1 LPKDAPLHGETW
13 DNIFKDFETKILP
26 GITHWQHPK
35 FHAYFPAGNSY
46 PSIMGEMLSSGL
58 GIVGFSWAA
67 SPSCT
72 ELETI
77 VLDWLGRMINLPR
90 TLLPFVEETSST
102 TTTTT
107 TNNNNNNNTNN
118 HNGHNGNQ
126 STTTNSGSLSSSRDF
141 SEDEDVP
148 VECFSGGVILGSA
161 SECVLVSLLSA
172 RTNMLG
178 LLKAKHPFVEDGVL
192 LSKLVMYTSKL
203 VLDKKRNE
211 FSFNFKIFFFIL

>member
-1 LPKDAPLHGETW
+1 MLLKINFKSELRVTPDVEPGYLRDILPKDAPFHGENW
-13 DNIFKDFETKILP
+13 DDIFKDFESKILP
-26 GITHWQHPK
+26 GITHWQHSK

-90 TLLPFVEETSST
+90 TLLPFVEKEKETQNHLNGQSFA
-102 TTTTT
+102 
-107 TNNNNNNNTNN
+107 NN
-118 HNGHNGNQ
+118 GGG
-126 STTTNSGSLSSSRDF
+126 GSLSSSRDY
-141 SEDEDVP
+141 SEDEDIP
-148 VECFSGGVILGSA
+148 IEFLGGGVILGSA

-203 VLDKKRNE
+203 V
-211 FSFNFKIFFFIL
+211 

>member
-1 LPKDAPLHGETW
+1 MRELLPHEAPFHGENWTE
-13 DNIFKDFETKILP
+13 IFKDFETKILP

-77 VLDWLGRMINLPR
+77 VLDWLGRMINLPKIF
-90 TLLPFVEETSST
+90 LPFADEPVAE
-102 TTTTT
+102 
-107 TNNNNNNNTNN
+107 
-118 HNGHNGNQ
+118 NGN
-126 STTTNSGSLSSSRDF
+126 SVHSATSSRDF
-141 SEDEDVP
+141 SEDEDIP
-148 VECFSGGVILGSA
+148 IDCLGGGVILGSA
-161 SECVLVSLLSA
+161 SECLLVSLLSA

-203 VLDKKRNE
+203 VNL
-211 FSFNFKIFFFIL
+211 

>member
-1 LPKDAPLHGETW
+1 VTPDVEPGYLREILPREAPFHGENW
-13 DNIFKDFETKILP
+13 NDIFKDFETKIMP

-46 PSIMGEMLSSGL
+46 PSIMGDMLSSGL

-77 VLDWLGRMINLPR
+77 VLDWLGRMINLPK
-90 TLLPFVEETSST
+90 LFLPFADEKEVIP
-102 TTTTT
+102 
-107 TNNNNNNNTNN
+107 
-118 HNGHNGNQ
+118 NGN
-126 STTTNSGSLSSSRDF
+126 SIHSAASSRDY
-141 SEDEDVP
+141 SEDEDILA
-148 VECFSGGVILGSA
+148 ESLGGGVILGSA
-161 SECVLVSLLSA
+161 SECILVSLLSA

-178 LLKAKHPFVEDGVL
+178 LLKAKHPFVEDGIL

-203 VLDKKRNE
+203 V
-211 FSFNFKIFFFIL
+211 NFF

>member
-1 LPKDAPLHGETW
+1 MTPDVEPGYLREILPREAPFHGENW
-13 DNIFKDFETKILP
+13 NDIFKDFETKIMP

-46 PSIMGEMLSSGL
+46 PSIMGDMLSSGL

-77 VLDWLGRMINLPR
+77 VLDWLGRMINLPK
-90 TLLPFVEETSST
+90 LFLPFADEKEVIP
-102 TTTTT
+102 
-107 TNNNNNNNTNN
+107 
-118 HNGHNGNQ
+118 NGN
-126 STTTNSGSLSSSRDF
+126 SIHSAASSRDY
-141 SEDEDVP
+141 SEDEDILA
-148 VECFSGGVILGSA
+148 ESLGGGVILGSA
-161 SECVLVSLLSA
+161 SECILVSLLSA

-178 LLKAKHPFVEDGVL
+178 LLKAKHPFVEDGIL

-203 VLDKKRNE
+203 V
-211 FSFNFKIFFFIL
+211 NFF